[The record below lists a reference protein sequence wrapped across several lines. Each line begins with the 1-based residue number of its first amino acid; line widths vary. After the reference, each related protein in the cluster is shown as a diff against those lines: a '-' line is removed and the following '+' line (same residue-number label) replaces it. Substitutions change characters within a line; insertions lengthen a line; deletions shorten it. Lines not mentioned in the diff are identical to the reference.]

1 MFQQDKKG
9 TKAAIGQILV
19 QGTVH
24 LAGAQ
29 GQGRVALIYSKR
41 LESDD
46 GDSPKFHAESPAV
59 LPLESDGALCVQ
71 SDLLH

>member
-9 TKAAIGQILV
+9 TKAAIGHILV

-29 GQGRVALIYSKR
+29 GQGSVALI
-41 LESDD
+41 LE
-46 GDSPKFHAESPAV
+46 
-59 LPLESDGALCVQ
+59 
-71 SDLLH
+71 